1 MADSDATTVEPSTLD
16 FGGVVV
22 GNTKSL
28 TLTFY
33 NLSSP
38 AGSQD
43 IELNVSAHFTLD
55 AGSDAFTLANY
66 GDHRHVIVTYTPD
79 AVESNDTTFTW
90 TTTADVY
97 FPSSNI
103 AVLADGATSDLTAYT
118 LPTIYNTASGDIKVR
133 LYVNEAIPAL
143 TVPTV
148 CQFLNIGSQRESIDA
163 EAGTTEFDNIEIDI
177 AEDYTT
183 YSQGFW
189 HKLINE
195 YPAYDFEMM
204 FTIMEGTDET
214 FLFRGKI
221 YRVNIEE
228 TEHYL
233 SSTTGT
239 PTTAVR
245 GLKFRLVSSLKVLE
259 EVAVVD
265 LIPEIKARALS
276 ATHIQLDEVFA
287 TMIHMAY
294 GEAYSITTIVNNST
308 DIQLALWID
317 GTLGYHSFLDG
328 CIPNVYVETN
338 ITTYPTCWLA
348 RFKTAYEL
356 FLHLCG
362 QFGCVPR
369 YTFGDANL
377 LYDNSTPANNI
388 TRITL
393 NARGRSTG
401 TAVTMT
407 GNVMSSTFR
416 SGTARK
422 SRRIKVGSIVPIS
435 DPPDAPSF
443 TIWYADDVLH
453 EFIEPGSPEEFDII
467 KTVDFSGSKL
477 YGAPLTY
484 LSVTGS
490 SDAADWLAVDYGHY
504 WDYTLGS
511 YVDFYGAPNWLGRV
525 LARYLFARMG
535 EGRVEYTRKY
545 GSIKANNGTTNSQ
558 RNCKTLIRHAIHDGV
573 SSRTFYATEVSKDM
587 TKNEATIVWVQE

>member
-148 CQFLNIGSQRESIDA
+148 CQFLNIGNQRESIDA

-259 EVAVVD
+259 EVTVESLRAAV
-265 LIPEIKARALS
+265 L
-276 ATHIQLDEVFA
+276 THGESGMSGTVRKMSSVFA
-287 TMIHMAY
+287 TMVHLAY
-294 GEAYSITTIVNNST
+294 GETYNENSIVDDST
-308 DIQLALWID
+308 DIQLGMHID
-317 GTLGYHSFLDG
+317 GTTGYHSFLDAYHSS
-328 CIPNVYVETN
+328 NYWSTD
-338 ITTYPTCWLA
+338 ITTYPFCYLA
-348 RFKTAYEL
+348 RFKTAYDL
-356 FLHLCG
+356 MLHLCS
-362 QFGCVPR
+362 QFGCIPR
-369 YTFGDANL
+369 YTFGDANGL
-377 LYDNSTPANNI
+377 IDNSTPANNI
-388 TRITL
+388 VRIVL
-393 NARGRSTG
+393 NSRGRSTG
-401 TAVTMT
+401 TAITMT

-422 SRRIKVGSIVPIS
+422 SRRIKIS
-435 DPPDAPSF
+435 CMDY
-443 TIWYADDVLH
+443 TTTNTVWYENDELH
-453 EFIEPGSPEEFDII
+453 ELVTGPDPWVEFDIS
-467 KTVDFSGSKL
+467 KEVDFFGSL
-477 YGAPLTY
+477 LTRYPLVY
-484 LSVTGS
+484 LTVTGS
-490 SDAADWLAVDYGHY
+490 LDDADWHAVMYGRY
-504 WDYTLGS
+504 WDYSIGGYS
-511 YVDFYGAPNWLGRV
+511 YFNGGTNFVGRV